1 MNRLSFRL
9 PRRSMKTKLFLYM
22 LVPVILILVLLA
34 SCLSLFDRFKTPKDT
49 LAERLDM
56 QAMSFEQQLLSHRSS
71 LITVG
76 AYLSGDAATLI
87 EAYLAD
93 AGISFDELSDGA
105 RLADLQERIIEPLRQ
120 YLLQAECS
128 GAFVLL
134 NATAGKNAAEP
145 TRSGLY
151 LQVNGYE
158 ADRREIILYR
168 GIPSVGKAHG
178 IMPHRKWRLE
188 VQRNVIRGW
197 DDSRSHSHSHSDPAR
212 MPAHTYR
219 FTEIFTLPGMS
230 EKAMLL
236 MLPIRGSDGK
246 DLGVCGFEVSESCF
260 ARLHSQTTK
269 LSHFT
274 GLLTYD
280 DDSHMDGDSI
290 TSFFSCGADGGYYRA
305 PGGVLAVSDFGDGI
319 LKLTGEDNTYLGMK
333 RSYNDARTGGSFAT
347 FVMTNKSD
355 YDSAAMDTIVKNL
368 LLIALLTALS
378 IAFCVFFSRSYL
390 APVLKSLE
398 QLKRDEQRAHRG
410 APVEIDDLLAF
421 LAEKDRNKQSVI
433 DGLKLEMKEA
443 NEELSRIQKEKTR
456 IQEEYVRAKTQITRL
471 TSSSAQEVDPE
482 GYAHFTANL
491 CKLTPREREIFDLYL
506 GGRNGK
512 EIRDVLCISENT
524 LKYHNKHIYETL
536 NVSSRKE
543 LLRYAAMLEKEAV
556 QVGGE
561 A

>member
-56 QAMSFEQQLLSHRSS
+56 QAMSFEQQLLSHRNS

-188 VQRNVIRGW
+188 AQRNVIRGW
-197 DDSRSHSHSHSDPAR
+197 DDSRSHSYSAPAR

-219 FTEIFTLPGMS
+219 FTGIFTLPGMS

-290 TSFFSCGADGGYYRA
+290 TSFFSCGADDGYYRA

-543 LLRYAAMLEKEAV
+543 LLHYAAMLEKEAV
-556 QVGGE
+556 QIGGE

>member
-56 QAMSFEQQLLSHRSS
+56 QAMSFEQQLLSHRNS

-188 VQRNVIRGW
+188 AQQNVIRGW
-197 DDSRSHSHSHSDPAR
+197 DDSRSHSNSGPAR

-246 DLGVCGFEVSESCF
+246 ALGVCGFEVSESCF
-260 ARLHSQTTK
+260 SRLHSQTTK

-290 TSFFSCGADGGYYRA
+290 TSFFSCGADDGYYRA

-319 LKLTGEDNTYLGMK
+319 LELTGEDNTYLGMK

-543 LLRYAAMLEKEAV
+543 LLHYAAMLEKEAV

>member
-56 QAMSFEQQLLSHRSS
+56 QAMSFEQQLLSHRNS

-188 VQRNVIRGW
+188 AQRNVIRGW
-197 DDSRSHSHSHSDPAR
+197 DDSHSRSHSHSDPAR

-280 DDSHMDGDSI
+280 DDSHMDGDST
-290 TSFFSCGADGGYYRA
+290 TSFFSCGADDGYYRA

-319 LKLTGEDNTYLGMK
+319 LELTGEDNTYLGMK

-378 IAFCVFFSRSYL
+378 VAFCVFFSRSYL

-543 LLRYAAMLEKEAV
+543 LLHYAAMLEKEAV

>member
-56 QAMSFEQQLLSHRSS
+56 QAMSFEQQLLSHRNS

-188 VQRNVIRGW
+188 AQRNVIRGW
-197 DDSRSHSHSHSDPAR
+197 DDSRSHSNSDPAR

-246 DLGVCGFEVSESCF
+246 TLGVCGFEVSESCF

-290 TSFFSCGADGGYYRA
+290 TSFFSCGADDGYYRA

>member
-56 QAMSFEQQLLSHRSS
+56 QAMSFEQQLLSHRNS

-188 VQRNVIRGW
+188 AQRNVIRGW
-197 DDSRSHSHSHSDPAR
+197 DDSRSHSNSDPAR

-246 DLGVCGFEVSESCF
+246 ALGVCGFEVSESCF

-290 TSFFSCGADGGYYRA
+290 TSFFSCGADDGYYRA

-443 NEELSRIQKEKTR
+443 NEALSRIQKEKTR

-543 LLRYAAMLEKEAV
+543 LLHYAAMLEKEAV
-556 QVGGE
+556 QIGGE

>member
-56 QAMSFEQQLLSHRSS
+56 QAMSFEQQLLSHRNS

-188 VQRNVIRGW
+188 AQRNVIRGW
-197 DDSRSHSHSHSDPAR
+197 DDSRSHSNSDPAR

-290 TSFFSCGADGGYYRA
+290 TSFFSCGADDGYYRA

-319 LKLTGEDNTYLGMK
+319 LKLTGDDNTYLGMK

-347 FVMTNKSD
+347 FAMTNKSD

-543 LLRYAAMLEKEAV
+543 LLHYAAMLEKEAV

>member
-56 QAMSFEQQLLSHRSS
+56 QAMSFEQQLLSHRNS

-188 VQRNVIRGW
+188 AQRNVIRGW
-197 DDSRSHSHSHSDPAR
+197 DDSCSHSHSDPAR

-290 TSFFSCGADGGYYRA
+290 TSFFSCGADDGYYRA

-347 FVMTNKSD
+347 FAMTNKSD

>member
-56 QAMSFEQQLLSHRSS
+56 QAMSFEQQLLSHRNS

-188 VQRNVIRGW
+188 AQRNVIRGW
-197 DDSRSHSHSHSDPAR
+197 DDSRSHSNSDPAR

-290 TSFFSCGADGGYYRA
+290 TSFFSCGADDGYYRA

-319 LKLTGEDNTYLGMK
+319 LELTGEDNTYLGMK

-543 LLRYAAMLEKEAV
+543 LLHYAAMLEKEAV

>member
-56 QAMSFEQQLLSHRSS
+56 QAMSFEQQLLSHRNS

-188 VQRNVIRGW
+188 AQQNVIRGW
-197 DDSRSHSHSHSDPAR
+197 DDSHSRSHSHSDPAR

-290 TSFFSCGADGGYYRA
+290 TSFFSCGADDGYYRA

-543 LLRYAAMLEKEAV
+543 LLHYAAMLEKEAV

>member
-1 MNRLSFRL
+1 
-9 PRRSMKTKLFLYM
+9 MKTKLFLYM

-56 QAMSFEQQLLSHRSS
+56 QAMSFEQQLLSHRNS

-188 VQRNVIRGW
+188 AQQNVIRGW
-197 DDSRSHSHSHSDPAR
+197 DDSRSHSNSGPAR

-246 DLGVCGFEVSESCF
+246 ALGVCGFEVSESCF
-260 ARLHSQTTK
+260 SRLHSQTTK

-290 TSFFSCGADGGYYRA
+290 TSFFSCGADDGYYRA

-319 LKLTGEDNTYLGMK
+319 LELTGEDNTYLGMK

-543 LLRYAAMLEKEAV
+543 LLHYAAMLEKEAV

>member
-56 QAMSFEQQLLSHRSS
+56 QAMSFEQQLLSHRNS

>member
-56 QAMSFEQQLLSHRSS
+56 QAMSFEQQLLSHRNS

-188 VQRNVIRGW
+188 AQRNVIRGW
-197 DDSRSHSHSHSDPAR
+197 DDSRSHSYSDPAR

-246 DLGVCGFEVSESCF
+246 ALGVCGFEVSESCF

-290 TSFFSCGADGGYYRA
+290 TSFFSCGADDGYYRA

-319 LKLTGEDNTYLGMK
+319 LELTGDDNTYLGMK

-443 NEELSRIQKEKTR
+443 NEKLSRIQKEKTR

-543 LLRYAAMLEKEAV
+543 LLHYAAMLEKEAV

>member
-1 MNRLSFRL
+1 
-9 PRRSMKTKLFLYM
+9 MKTKLFLYM

-56 QAMSFEQQLLSHRSS
+56 QAMSFEQQLLSHRNS

-188 VQRNVIRGW
+188 AQRNVIRGW
-197 DDSRSHSHSHSDPAR
+197 DDSCSHSHSDPAR

-290 TSFFSCGADGGYYRA
+290 TSFFSCGADDGYYRA

-347 FVMTNKSD
+347 FAMTNKSD

>member
-1 MNRLSFRL
+1 
-9 PRRSMKTKLFLYM
+9 MKTKLFLYM

-56 QAMSFEQQLLSHRSS
+56 QAMSFEQQLLSHRNS

-93 AGISFDELSDGA
+93 AGISFDELSDSA

-188 VQRNVIRGW
+188 AQRNVIRGW
-197 DDSRSHSHSHSDPAR
+197 DDSRSHSDPAR
-212 MPAHTYR
+212 MPAHTYC

-246 DLGVCGFEVSESCF
+246 ALGVCGFEVSESCF

-290 TSFFSCGADGGYYRA
+290 TSFFSCGADDGYYRA

-319 LKLTGEDNTYLGMK
+319 LELTGDDNTYLGMK

-443 NEELSRIQKEKTR
+443 NEKLSRIQKEKTR

>member
-56 QAMSFEQQLLSHRSS
+56 QAMSFEQQLLSHRNS

-188 VQRNVIRGW
+188 AQQNVIRGW
-197 DDSRSHSHSHSDPAR
+197 DDSHSHSHSDPAR

-246 DLGVCGFEVSESCF
+246 ALGVCGFEVSESCF

-290 TSFFSCGADGGYYRA
+290 TSFFSCGADDGYYRA

-319 LKLTGEDNTYLGMK
+319 LELTGDDNTYLGMK

-456 IQEEYVRAKTQITRL
+456 IQEEYVRAKTRITRL

-543 LLRYAAMLEKEAV
+543 LLHYAAMLEKEAV

>member
-56 QAMSFEQQLLSHRSS
+56 QAMSFEQQLLSHRNS

-134 NATAGKNAAEP
+134 NATAGKNATEP

-188 VQRNVIRGW
+188 AQQNVIRGW
-197 DDSRSHSHSHSDPAR
+197 DDSHSHSHSDPAR

-246 DLGVCGFEVSESCF
+246 ALGVCGFEVSESCF

-274 GLLTYD
+274 GLLMYD

-290 TSFFSCGADGGYYRA
+290 TSFFSCGADDGYYRA

-355 YDSAAMDTIVKNL
+355 YDSAATDTIVKNL

>member
-56 QAMSFEQQLLSHRSS
+56 QAMSFEQQLLSHRNS

-188 VQRNVIRGW
+188 AQRNVIRGW
-197 DDSRSHSHSHSDPAR
+197 DDSHSRSHSHSDPAR

-246 DLGVCGFEVSESCF
+246 ALGVCGFEVSESSF

-290 TSFFSCGADGGYYRA
+290 TSFFSCGADDGYYRA

-319 LKLTGEDNTYLGMK
+319 LELTGDDNTYLGMK

>member
-56 QAMSFEQQLLSHRSS
+56 QAMSFEQQLLSHRNS

-188 VQRNVIRGW
+188 AQRNVIRGW
-197 DDSRSHSHSHSDPAR
+197 DDSRSYSDPAR
-212 MPAHTYR
+212 MPARTYR

-290 TSFFSCGADGGYYRA
+290 TSFFSCGADDGYYRA

-355 YDSAAMDTIVKNL
+355 YDNAAMDTIVKNL

>member
-134 NATAGKNAAEP
+134 TATAGKNAAEP

-188 VQRNVIRGW
+188 AQRNVIRGW
-197 DDSRSHSHSHSDPAR
+197 DDSHSRSHSYSDPAR

-246 DLGVCGFEVSESCF
+246 ALGVCGFEVSESCF

-319 LKLTGEDNTYLGMK
+319 LKLTGDDNTYLGMK

-543 LLRYAAMLEKEAV
+543 LLHYAAMLEKEAV

>member
-56 QAMSFEQQLLSHRSS
+56 QAMSFEQQLLSHRNS

-134 NATAGKNAAEP
+134 NATAGKNATEP

-188 VQRNVIRGW
+188 AQRNVIRGW
-197 DDSRSHSHSHSDPAR
+197 DDSCSRSHSDPAR

-290 TSFFSCGADGGYYRA
+290 TSFFSCGADDGYYHA

-319 LKLTGEDNTYLGMK
+319 LKLTGDDNTYLGMK

-543 LLRYAAMLEKEAV
+543 LLRYAAMLAKEAV

>member
-56 QAMSFEQQLLSHRSS
+56 QAMSFEQQLLSHRNS

-168 GIPSVGKAHG
+168 GISSVGKAHG

-188 VQRNVIRGW
+188 AQRNVIRGW
-197 DDSRSHSHSHSDPAR
+197 DDSRSHSDPAR

-274 GLLTYD
+274 GLLTYGD
-280 DDSHMDGDSI
+280 NSHMDGDSI
-290 TSFFSCGADGGYYRA
+290 TSFFSCGADDGYYRA

-319 LKLTGEDNTYLGMK
+319 LELTGDDNTYLGMK

-543 LLRYAAMLEKEAV
+543 LLHYAAMLEKEAV

>member
-93 AGISFDELSDGA
+93 AGISFDGLSDGA

-188 VQRNVIRGW
+188 AQRNVIRGW
-197 DDSRSHSHSHSDPAR
+197 DDSRSNSDPAR

-246 DLGVCGFEVSESCF
+246 ALGVCGFEVSESCF

-290 TSFFSCGADGGYYRA
+290 TSFFSCGADDGYYRA

-319 LKLTGEDNTYLGMK
+319 LELTGEDNTYLGMK

-390 APVLKSLE
+390 TPVLKSLE

-543 LLRYAAMLEKEAV
+543 LLHYAAMLEKEAV

>member
-56 QAMSFEQQLLSHRSS
+56 QAMSFEQQLLSHRNS

-347 FVMTNKSD
+347 FAMTNKSD

-378 IAFCVFFSRSYL
+378 VAFCVFFSRSYL

-543 LLRYAAMLEKEAV
+543 LLHYAAMLEKEAV

>member
-188 VQRNVIRGW
+188 AQRNVIRGW
-197 DDSRSHSHSHSDPAR
+197 DDSRSHSHSDPTR

-290 TSFFSCGADGGYYRA
+290 TSFFSCGADDGYYRA

-347 FVMTNKSD
+347 FAMTNKSD

-543 LLRYAAMLEKEAV
+543 LLHYAAMLEKEAV

>member
-56 QAMSFEQQLLSHRSS
+56 QAMSFEQQLLSHRNS

-188 VQRNVIRGW
+188 AQRNVIRGW
-197 DDSRSHSHSHSDPAR
+197 DDSRSRSHSHSDPAR

-246 DLGVCGFEVSESCF
+246 ALGVCGFEVSESCF

-290 TSFFSCGADGGYYRA
+290 TSFFSCGADDGYYRA

-319 LKLTGEDNTYLGMK
+319 LELTGEDNTYLGMK

-524 LKYHNKHIYETL
+524 LKYYNKHIYETL

-543 LLRYAAMLEKEAV
+543 LLHYAAMLEKEAV

>member
-56 QAMSFEQQLLSHRSS
+56 QAMSFEQQLLSHRNS

-188 VQRNVIRGW
+188 AQRNVIRGW
-197 DDSRSHSHSHSDPAR
+197 DDSHSRSHSHSDPAR

-246 DLGVCGFEVSESCF
+246 ALGVCGFEVSESCF

-290 TSFFSCGADGGYYRA
+290 TSFFSCGADDGYYRA

-319 LKLTGEDNTYLGMK
+319 LELTGDDNTYLGMK

>member
-56 QAMSFEQQLLSHRSS
+56 QAMSFEQQLLSHRNS

-188 VQRNVIRGW
+188 AQRNVIRGW
-197 DDSRSHSHSHSDPAR
+197 DDSRSHSNSDPAR

-246 DLGVCGFEVSESCF
+246 ALGVCGFEVSESCF

-290 TSFFSCGADGGYYRA
+290 TSFFSCGADDGYYRA

-319 LKLTGEDNTYLGMK
+319 LKLTGDDNTYLGMK

-443 NEELSRIQKEKTR
+443 NEKLSRIQKEKTR

>member
-56 QAMSFEQQLLSHRSS
+56 QAMSFEQQLLSHRNS

-188 VQRNVIRGW
+188 AQRNVTRGW
-197 DDSRSHSHSHSDPAR
+197 DDSHSHSHSDPAR

-290 TSFFSCGADGGYYRA
+290 TSFFSCGADDGYYRA

-443 NEELSRIQKEKTR
+443 NEALSRIQKEKTR

-543 LLRYAAMLEKEAV
+543 LLHYAAMLEKEAV

>member
-56 QAMSFEQQLLSHRSS
+56 QAMSFEQQLLSHRNS

-188 VQRNVIRGW
+188 AQQNVIRGW
-197 DDSRSHSHSHSDPAR
+197 DDSRSHSHSDPAR

-290 TSFFSCGADGGYYRA
+290 TSFFSCGADDGYYRA

-319 LKLTGEDNTYLGMK
+319 LKLTGDDNTYLGMK

-443 NEELSRIQKEKTR
+443 NEELSRIQKEKNTYSGR
-456 IQEEYVRAKTQITRL
+456 IRACQNADHPADFI
-471 TSSSAQEVDPE
+471 
-482 GYAHFTANL
+482 L
-491 CKLTPREREIFDLYL
+491 CA
-506 GGRNGK
+506 GG
-512 EIRDVLCISENT
+512 
-524 LKYHNKHIYETL
+524 
-536 NVSSRKE
+536 
-543 LLRYAAMLEKEAV
+543 
-556 QVGGE
+556 
-561 A
+561 

>member
-9 PRRSMKTKLFLYM
+9 PRRSMKTQLFLYM

-49 LAERLDM
+49 HAERLDM
-56 QAMSFEQQLLSHRSS
+56 QAMSFEQQLLSHRNS

-93 AGISFDELSDGA
+93 AGISFDELSNGA

-188 VQRNVIRGW
+188 AQRNVIRGW
-197 DDSRSHSHSHSDPAR
+197 DDSCSRSHSDPAR

-246 DLGVCGFEVSESCF
+246 ALGVCGFEVSESCF

-290 TSFFSCGADGGYYRA
+290 TSFFSCGADDGYYRA

-319 LKLTGEDNTYLGMK
+319 LELTGEDNTYLGMK

-543 LLRYAAMLEKEAV
+543 LLHYAAMLEKEAV

>member
-56 QAMSFEQQLLSHRSS
+56 QAMSFEQQLLSHRNS

-168 GIPSVGKAHG
+168 GISSVGKAHG

-188 VQRNVIRGW
+188 AQRNVIRGW
-197 DDSRSHSHSHSDPAR
+197 DDSCSRSYSDPAR

-246 DLGVCGFEVSESCF
+246 ALGVCGFEVSESCF

-290 TSFFSCGADGGYYRA
+290 TSFFSCGADDGYYRA

-319 LKLTGEDNTYLGMK
+319 LKLTGDDNTYLGMK

-543 LLRYAAMLEKEAV
+543 LLHYAAMLEKEAV
-556 QVGGE
+556 QIGGE

>member
-56 QAMSFEQQLLSHRSS
+56 QAMSFEQQLLSHRNS

-93 AGISFDELSDGA
+93 AGISFDELSDSA

-188 VQRNVIRGW
+188 AQRNVIRGW
-197 DDSRSHSHSHSDPAR
+197 DDSRSHSDPAR
-212 MPAHTYR
+212 MPAHTYC

-246 DLGVCGFEVSESCF
+246 ALGVCGFEVSESCF

-290 TSFFSCGADGGYYRA
+290 TSFFSCGADDGYYRA

-319 LKLTGEDNTYLGMK
+319 LELTGDDNTYLGMK

-443 NEELSRIQKEKTR
+443 NEKLSRIQKEKTR

>member
-56 QAMSFEQQLLSHRSS
+56 QAMSFEQQLLSHRNS

-188 VQRNVIRGW
+188 AQRNVIRGW
-197 DDSRSHSHSHSDPAR
+197 DDSRSHSYSDPAR

-246 DLGVCGFEVSESCF
+246 ALGVCGFEVSENCF
-260 ARLHSQTTK
+260 ARLHGQTTK

-290 TSFFSCGADGGYYRA
+290 TAFFSCGADEGYYRA

-543 LLRYAAMLEKEAV
+543 LLHYAAMLEKEAV

>member
-56 QAMSFEQQLLSHRSS
+56 QAMSFEQQLLSHRNS

-188 VQRNVIRGW
+188 AQRNVIRGW
-197 DDSRSHSHSHSDPAR
+197 DDSRSHSYSDPAR

-290 TSFFSCGADGGYYRA
+290 TSFFSCGADDGYYRA

-319 LKLTGEDNTYLGMK
+319 LELTGEDNTYLGMK

-456 IQEEYVRAKTQITRL
+456 IQEEYVRAKT
-471 TSSSAQEVDPE
+471 
-482 GYAHFTANL
+482 
-491 CKLTPREREIFDLYL
+491 
-506 GGRNGK
+506 
-512 EIRDVLCISENT
+512 
-524 LKYHNKHIYETL
+524 
-536 NVSSRKE
+536 
-543 LLRYAAMLEKEAV
+543 
-556 QVGGE
+556 
-561 A
+561 

>member
-56 QAMSFEQQLLSHRSS
+56 QAMSFEQQLLSHRNS

-178 IMPHRKWRLE
+178 IMLHRKWRLE
-188 VQRNVIRGW
+188 AQRNVIRGW
-197 DDSRSHSHSHSDPAR
+197 DDSRSHSHSDSAR

-219 FTEIFTLPGMS
+219 FTGIFTLPGMS

-246 DLGVCGFEVSESCF
+246 ALGVCGFEVSESCF

-290 TSFFSCGADGGYYRA
+290 TSFFSCGADDGYYRA

-319 LKLTGEDNTYLGMK
+319 MELTGDDNIYLGMK

>member
-1 MNRLSFRL
+1 
-9 PRRSMKTKLFLYM
+9 MKTKLFLYM

-56 QAMSFEQQLLSHRSS
+56 QAMSFEQQLLSHRNS

-188 VQRNVIRGW
+188 AQRNVIRGW
-197 DDSRSHSHSHSDPAR
+197 DDSHSRSHSHSDPAR

-246 DLGVCGFEVSESCF
+246 ALGVCGFEVSESCF

-290 TSFFSCGADGGYYRA
+290 TSFFSCGADDGYYRA

-319 LKLTGEDNTYLGMK
+319 LELTGDDNTYLGMK